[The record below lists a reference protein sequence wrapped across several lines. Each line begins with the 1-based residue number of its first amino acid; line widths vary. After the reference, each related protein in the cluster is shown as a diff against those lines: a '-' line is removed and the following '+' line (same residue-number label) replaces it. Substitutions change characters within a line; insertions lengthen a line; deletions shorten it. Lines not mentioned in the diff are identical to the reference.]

1 LRQEPGWLALLD
13 GRVAMSVVAH
23 RCDCRGF
30 AGIPVLSLSREDQA
44 ANPVAGLAAV
54 HILYLM
60 CIPRRQH
67 AVGHAR
73 VLPARG
79 HCFVSSQNSGHKK
92 RRQQTLISFI
102 WSPGNP
108 LPAGTGGSENYTI
121 GQVRELNRRGV
132 PAQVVT
138 VGLGASD
145 GRDEFPGIPFL
156 SLPALAEVGELDAT
170 VVFVNEPH
178 PVPTRYPAFLILH
191 NPPSI
196 RERKKAFAVAG
207 TRERVLIAT
216 SRYAAARWSAYLDV
230 DVATISVVY
239 PFAEP
244 CFATQPRSRNDTG
257 KIRVLFAG
265 RLSPEKGIYTLL
277 ETLHVDFIDSD
288 PALTFTA
295 TTAGADKPQ
304 GKIIERLLGEHPGI
318 SVVASCKTPATMA
331 ALMAG
336 HDIVVM
342 PSNSQYWHETFG
354 IVSIEA
360 QHSGCRVI
368 ASDDG
373 GLPETDCGGVVLVRP
388 DNAEALA
395 WGIREAMDSGPLS
408 PAARQDAGTRFT
420 VGQSVDTLLNVFAQP
435 LPIPPASIIRQL
447 EQLILAPSA
456 APPRTSRPGL
466 PLPL

>member
-1 LRQEPGWLALLD
+1 
-13 GRVAMSVVAH
+13 
-23 RCDCRGF
+23 
-30 AGIPVLSLSREDQA
+30 
-44 ANPVAGLAAV
+44 
-54 HILYLM
+54 
-60 CIPRRQH
+60 
-67 AVGHAR
+67 
-73 VLPARG
+73 
-79 HCFVSSQNSGHKK
+79 
-92 RRQQTLISFI
+92 LISFI

-121 GQVRELNRRGV
+121 GQVRELTRRGI

-138 VGLGASD
+138 VGLGDAD
-145 GRDEFPGIPFL
+145 GREDFPGVPFL
-156 SLPALAEVGELDAT
+156 SLPTLAEVSERDST

-178 PVPTRYPAFLILH
+178 IVPTRYPAFLILH
-191 NPPSI
+191 NPPPN
-196 RERKKAFAVAG
+196 RVRHKAFAVEG
-207 TRERVLIAT
+207 TRNRTLIAT
-216 SRYAAARWSAYLDV
+216 SRYAAALWSSYLDV

-244 CFATQPRSRNDTG
+244 CFATQSRPGHEAG
-257 KIRVLFAG
+257 KTRVLFAG

-277 ETLHVDFIDSD
+277 EALHIDILAQD

-318 SVVASCKTPATMA
+318 SVVATCKTPARMA

-360 QHSGCRVI
+360 QHAGCRVI

-395 WGIREAMDSGPLS
+395 WGIREAVDSGPLS
-408 PAARQDAGTRFT
+408 MTTRQGAGMRFT
-420 VGQSVDTLLNVFAQP
+420 VGQSVDMLLNVFAQP
-435 LPIPPASIIRQL
+435 LPIPPATIVRQL
-447 EQLILAPSA
+447 EELILAPSA
-456 APPRTSRPGL
+456 EVPPTISPTSALTGRAA
-466 PLPL
+466 

>member
-1 LRQEPGWLALLD
+1 
-13 GRVAMSVVAH
+13 M
-23 RCDCRGF
+23 F
-30 AGIPVLSLSREDQA
+30 AR
-44 ANPVAGLAAV
+44 
-54 HILYLM
+54 
-60 CIPRRQH
+60 
-67 AVGHAR
+67 
-73 VLPARG
+73 
-79 HCFVSSQNSGHKK
+79 NSGHKK

-138 VGLGASD
+138 VGLGACD
-145 GRDEFPGIPFL
+145 GREDFPGVPFRAL
-156 SLPALAEVGELDAT
+156 GTLAEVGELDAT

-191 NPPSI
+191 NPPPI
-196 RERKKAFAVAG
+196 RERAKGFAVAG

-216 SRYAAARWSAYLDV
+216 SHYAAALWSAYLDV
-230 DVATISVVY
+230 DVSTISVVY

-244 CFATQPRSRNDTG
+244 CFAAQSRPGNETG

-277 ETLHVDFIDSD
+277 ETLHIDIIDAD
-288 PALTFTA
+288 PVLTFTA

-318 SVVASCKTPATMA
+318 SVVATCKTPARMA

-360 QHSGCRVI
+360 QHAGCRVI

-395 WGIREAMDSGPLS
+395 WGIREAMDSGPVS

-420 VGQSVDTLLNVFAQP
+420 VGQSVDALLNVFAQP
-435 LPIPPASIIRQL
+435 LPVPPASIVRQL

-456 APPRTSRPGL
+456 AEPRTVGPGSALTDAAAHGPGL
-466 PLPL
+466 A